1 MSPAHRPDGPRPS
14 EDDRPPPQDAPHPP
28 EAPRR
33 LPDDVVDLLRGPNP
47 CFVATVMPDGSPQT
61 TETWVDT
68 DGTHVVINTVE
79 GFQKVRNLRRDPRI
93 SVAVAEAGRPSRY
106 IAVRGRVVDISPDG
120 ATEHIEH
127 LSRRYLGG
135 PYPWF
140 GGRDQTRLILRIVPT
155 AVHRQ
160 G

>member
-1 MSPAHRPDGPRPS
+1 MSPAHRPDPRQRPG
-14 EDDRPPPQDAPHPP
+14 DDRPPPEDARPP
-28 EAPRR
+28 AGDTPP
-33 LPDDVVDLLRGPNP
+33 LPDDVVALLRGPNP

-68 DGTHVVINTVE
+68 DGHHVVINTVE
-79 GFQKVRNLRRDPRI
+79 GFQKVRNLRRDPRV
-93 SVAVAEAGRPSRY
+93 SVAVADVTRPSRY
-106 IAVRGRVVDISPDG
+106 VAVRGRVVDITTEG
-120 ATEHIEH
+120 ASEHIES
-127 LSRRYLGG
+127 LARRYLGG

-140 GGRDQTRLILRIVPT
+140 GGRDQVRLILRIAPT

>member
-1 MSPAHRPDGPRPS
+1 MSPAHRPDAPRPS
-14 EDDRPPPQDAPHPP
+14 GRDRRPPVDADHP
-28 EAPRR
+28 ADGTRR

-47 CFVATVMPDGSPQT
+47 CFVATLMPDGSPQT

-68 DGTHVVINTVE
+68 DGAHIVINTVE
-79 GFQKVRNLRRDPRI
+79 GFQKIRNVRRDPRV
-93 SVAVAEAGRPSRY
+93 SVAVADATRPSRY
-106 IAVRGRVVDISPDG
+106 VAVRGRVVDITTDG
-120 ATEHIEH
+120 AVDHIES
-127 LSRRYLGG
+127 LARRYLGG

-140 GGRDQTRLILRIVPT
+140 GGRGQTRVILRIAPT